1 MLRDTDC
8 SAGGYPNWF
17 SSCQRQGQHTVSFFR
32 GLVLVPS
39 KGFMGRIC
47 WARTTAR
54 GTKPIPW
61 IRPRQNRGSYE
72 WNFSVNVSLIS
83 LAKPITL
90 KTHHQILCSTA
101 PPLIRIPNPSNP
113 SKNNSAHHMLSPS
126 THLTGFVSV
135 LLDHRFA

>member
-39 KGFMGRIC
+39 KVL
-47 WARTTAR
+47 WA
-54 GTKPIPW
+54 GYVGLEPSPW

>member
-17 SSCQRQGQHTVSFFR
+17 SSCQRQGQHTGS
-32 GLVLVPS
+32 PS
-39 KGFMGRIC
+39 KVL
-47 WARTTAR
+47 WA
-54 GTKPIPW
+54 GYVGLEPQPEEPSPW

>member
-1 MLRDTDC
+1 MCCETRIVAPAVIPTGFLHVSVRANTRC
-8 SAGGYPNWF
+8 RFLEGWSWSPQKVLWAGY
-17 SSCQRQGQHTVSFFR
+17 V
-32 GLVLVPS
+32 GLEPS
-39 KGFMGRIC
+39 
-47 WARTTAR
+47 
-54 GTKPIPW
+54 PW

-113 SKNNSAHHMLSPS
+113 SKNNSAHHMLSPP

-135 LLDHRFA
+135 GCFNWLLDHRFA